1 MPAATTHFEFAKD
14 AYNLFDENLK
24 EKITNLPLFYLGS
37 EGPDLFFFSHY
48 VALPNSLKKYGDY
61 MHNHNVKETVEFMK
75 DYCSNQTMLYSYYAG
90 FICHYALDSNTHPL
104 INKNAAINHDNYN
117 CSEGILHIHSEAEID
132 AYILQKHDS
141 SINDYNVFKYI
152 KVTGLEAEALA
163 TMYQQLFSEVYGW
176 KVSKKEIL
184 ESIRGISKLTKLLS
198 PNSTT
203 KYNFVTKVES
213 LFHLPKFIS
222 GMMLN
227 NKKEHSS
234 VLNEDHSITFELN
247 ENKTES
253 ASFDELYKKALDE
266 VVKLL
271 NNEIDIERD
280 FTGHS
285 LVSSLSLK

>member
-1 MPAATTHFEFAKD
+1 M
-14 AYNLFDENLK
+14 
-24 EKITNLPLFYLGS
+24 
-37 EGPDLFFFSHY
+37 
-48 VALPNSLKKYGDY
+48 
-61 MHNHNVKETVEFMK
+61 
-75 DYCSNQTMLYSYYAG
+75 
-90 FICHYALDSNTHPL
+90 
-104 INKNAAINHDNYN
+104 
-117 CSEGILHIHSEAEID
+117 
-132 AYILQKHDS
+132 
-141 SINDYNVFKYI
+141 
-152 KVTGLEAEALA
+152 
-163 TMYQQLFSEVYGW
+163 
-176 KVSKKEIL
+176 
-184 ESIRGISKLTKLLS
+184 
-198 PNSTT
+198 
-203 KYNFVTKVES
+203 TKVES

-247 ENKTES
+247 ENKTEN